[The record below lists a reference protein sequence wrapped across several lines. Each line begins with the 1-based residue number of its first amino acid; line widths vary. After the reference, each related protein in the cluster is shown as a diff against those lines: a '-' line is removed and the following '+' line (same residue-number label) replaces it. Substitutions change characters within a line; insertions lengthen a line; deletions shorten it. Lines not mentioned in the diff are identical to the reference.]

1 MQLLESEF
9 AAESNLRHGR
19 ALVTHVGAFIAGF
32 LSTLVFHQG
41 VLTLLWLSG
50 AVPRAP
56 YDMAPAP
63 PLGVPAVISLACWG
77 GVWGVAIWPLL
88 RNAAGRTDWF
98 RALLTGAVLPSAV
111 ALFIVFPLK
120 AMPMAGGWDPRV
132 IIGALI
138 LNGAWGLG
146 VALFIRLLARIGV

>member
-1 MQLLESEF
+1 MQLLESEL

-63 PLGVPAVISLACWG
+63 PLGVPAVISLAGWG
-77 GVWGVAIWPLL
+77 GGWGGAILPLL
-88 RNAAGRTDWF
+88 RDAAGGTYWF
-98 RALLTGAVLPSAV
+98 RALVIGAGLPSAR
-111 ALFIVFPLK
+111 ALFGVFSL
-120 AMPMAGGWDPRV
+120 
-132 IIGALI
+132 
-138 LNGAWGLG
+138 
-146 VALFIRLLARIGV
+146 

>member
-41 VLTLLWLSG
+41 VLTLFWLSG
-50 AVPRAP
+50 ALPRAP

-63 PLGVPAVISLACWG
+63 PLGVPAVISLALWG

-88 RNAAGRTDWF
+88 RKRRTTHESHEVIVVYPNNGDERVASAIVAGR
-98 RALLTGAVLPSAV
+98 
-111 ALFIVFPLK
+111 
-120 AMPMAGGWDPRV
+120 
-132 IIGALI
+132 
-138 LNGAWGLG
+138 GL
-146 VALFIRLLARIGV
+146 

>member
-1 MQLLESEF
+1 VPF
-9 AAESNLRHGR
+9 VR
-19 ALVTHVGAFIAGF
+19 AFIAGF

-41 VLTLLWLSG
+41 VLTLFWLSG
-50 AVPRAP
+50 VLARAP

-63 PLGVPAVISLACWG
+63 PLGMPAVLSLAFWG
-77 GVWGVAIWPLL
+77 GVWGAVIWPLL
-88 RNAAGRTDWF
+88 RNAAGRAYWL
-98 RALLTGAVLPSAV
+98 RALLIGAVVPSVV

-120 AMPMAGGWDPRV
+120 AMPVAGGWDPRV

-146 VALFIRLLARIGV
+146 VALFIRVISRIGV